1 MNSIYLFHISLYKVE
16 TWPELINAPL
26 YIDEKW
32 SVEDDHHVRAK
43 IQFAA
48 MQLLKRSLDGVFQI
62 LYFQKKGFQMQ
73 IEIFYEELYHAQPIV
88 ALKSVNWNR
97 QRSFGAQC
105 NFSSLT
111 MKSQHLTEQLELE
124 NLSYFSKAKKN
135 SDGWMQRVH
144 TSIIFLLGFKN
155 RGRG

>member
-1 MNSIYLFHISLYKVE
+1 MLIRTHYFGIEFGQGMPIRFNLLSIKVWKNNFSYYWIRKVNSIYLFHIWGKVE
-16 TWPELINAPL
+16 SWNLTRINKCTPL

-62 LYFQKKGFQMQ
+62 LLQF
-73 IEIFYEELYHAQPIV
+73 EIFYEELYHAQPIV

-97 QRSFGAQC
+97 QSFSA
-105 NFSSLT
+105 SL
-111 MKSQHLTEQLELE
+111 
-124 NLSYFSKAKKN
+124 A
-135 SDGWMQRVH
+135 R
-144 TSIIFLLGFKN
+144 
-155 RGRG
+155 

>member
-1 MNSIYLFHISLYKVE
+1 MHTTLHWWKMISRRWSSCTRKNSICCYATSKKI
-16 TWPELINAPL
+16 
-26 YIDEKW
+26 
-32 SVEDDHHVRAK
+32 VRWRFSN
-43 IQFAA
+43 I
-48 MQLLKRSLDGVFQI
+48 I
-62 LYFQKKGFQMQ
+62 LSEKGFQMQ
-73 IEIFYEELYHAQPIV
+73 FEIFYEELYHAQPIV

-111 MKSQHLTEQLELE
+111 MKSARHLTEQLELE

-155 RGRG
+155 GGRG

>member
-1 MNSIYLFHISLYKVE
+1 MHTTLHWWKMISRRWSSCTRKNSICCYATSKKI
-16 TWPELINAPL
+16 
-26 YIDEKW
+26 
-32 SVEDDHHVRAK
+32 VRWRFSN
-43 IQFAA
+43 I
-48 MQLLKRSLDGVFQI
+48 I
-62 LYFQKKGFQMQ
+62 LSEKGFQMQ
-73 IEIFYEELYHAQPIV
+73 FEIFYEELYHAQPIV

-111 MKSQHLTEQLELE
+111 MKSARHLTEQLELE